1 MKTGPDKVELRMR
14 RAEYGPVQ
22 CSLASPAPGTAA
34 RFRRWN
40 KVLIAILVFVVLG
53 AFVAA
58 EAPRSGSNSSS
69 AALKESTSP
78 PSVQHAKSVKGAQPD
93 IHSHGPSSYL
103 NKDVEAGHHAS

>member
-1 MKTGPDKVELRMR
+1 MKTAPDKVELRMR

-69 AALKESTSP
+69 AALKESAKP
-78 PSVQHAKSVKGAQPD
+78 PSAHHANSIKNSQFD
-93 IHSHGPSSYL
+93 IPGHTRSGYL
-103 NKDVEAGHHAS
+103 NKDVTSGHHAS